1 MSTEKERWAK
11 LAGLPESTD
20 KQQLD
25 ENFVGM
31 GMVGNIFDREKEKYE
46 DAFEHFLS
54 ERYEGKV
61 EESNTTNLDKKIQ
74 SDPEFLEKLK
84 AAAEKAENGNSTELA
99 TLMAINLEEESLS
112 EMRGDY
118 SKHIEIIKANN
129 MDINDAEAY
138 LKKQEELNQL
148 TIDTILEKIFPE
160 EYLEEGEIE
169 ENANPF
175 SYERNIVHKV
185 IDDVATNHSGES
197 ISTRDYINYIISA
210 LEELKITDF

>member
-31 GMVGNIFDREKEKYE
+31 GMVGNIFDREKEQYE

-54 ERYEGKV
+54 ERYEEKV
-61 EESNTTNLDKKIQ
+61 
-74 SDPEFLEKLK
+74 
-84 AAAEKAENGNSTELA
+84 
-99 TLMAINLEEESLS
+99 EESLS

-118 SKHIEIIKANN
+118 SRHIEIIKANN

-197 ISTRDYINYIISA
+197 VSTRDYINYIISA